1 MAQEQQ
7 RAKHSALGYP
17 IVHGCL
23 TGELAINPHS
33 HLALCEDVRK
43 PLVQGSL
50 DDITVSA
57 CKGVSDG
64 DSVEGFGKVQYSN
77 IGLDVLVK
85 GFSKVMEGGDQLGL
99 TEKEEERK
107 P

>member
-33 HLALCEDVRK
+33 HLALCEEVRK

-50 DDITVSA
+50 DAILFQLV
-57 CKGVSDG
+57 KEFLMG
-64 DSVEGFGKVQYSN
+64 DSVEGFGRKVQYLSL
-77 IGLDVLVK
+77 IHI
-85 GFSKVMEGGDQLGL
+85 
-99 TEKEEERK
+99 
-107 P
+107 